1 MADTSFTD
9 SLFHTRLRGSS
20 RSLLWMGLAMV
31 LLGIAAIVF
40 PIVSTLAA
48 TFLVGWTFLF
58 AGALMLVGCFSIHG
72 TGPFFGALLISL
84 LSIAA
89 GVFLLFNPL
98 AGELVLTI
106 LVAVLFIIQGA
117 AELVFAF
124 EMRPHPGWVWM
135 LISGLA
141 SVVLSVAI
149 AAGLPGTSLF
159 ALGLLLGINFLTTG
173 LAYLFVSKAMKP
185 AA

>member
-1 MADTSFTD
+1 MADTSFAD
-9 SLFHTRLRGSS
+9 SLFHSRLRGSS
-20 RSLLWMGLAMV
+20 RSLLWVGLAMV

-40 PIVSTLAA
+40 PILSTLAA

-58 AGALMLVGCFSIHG
+58 AGVLMLIGSFSIHG

-84 LSIAA
+84 LSVAA
-89 GVFLLFNPL
+89 GAFLLFNPL
-98 AGELVLTI
+98 AGELVLTV
-106 LVAVLFIIQGA
+106 LVAVLFIVQGA

-135 LISGLA
+135 LISGVA
-141 SVVLSVAI
+141 SVVLSMVI
-149 AAGLPGTSLF
+149 AAGLPQVSVF

-173 LAYLFVSKAMKP
+173 LGYLFVARAMKP
-185 AA
+185 AV

>member
-1 MADTSFTD
+1 MAGTSFTD
-9 SLFHTRLRGSS
+9 SVFHTRLRGSS
-20 RSLLWMGLAMV
+20 GSLFWVGLGMA

-40 PIVSTLAA
+40 PIISTLAA
-48 TFLVGWTFLF
+48 TFLVGWTVLF
-58 AGALMLVGCFSIHG
+58 AGMLMLIGSFSIHG

-89 GVFLLFNPL
+89 GAFLLFNPL
-98 AGELVLTI
+98 AGELVLTL
-106 LVAVLFIIQGA
+106 LVALLFIIQGA

-141 SVVLSVAI
+141 SVVLSVVI

-159 ALGLLLGINFLTTG
+159 ALGLLLGINFLTSG
-173 LAYLFVSKAMKP
+173 LGYLFVSRAMQP

>member
-1 MADTSFTD
+1 MTDTSFAD
-9 SLFHTRLRGSS
+9 SLFHSRLRGSS
-20 RSLLWMGLAMV
+20 RSLLWVGLAMV

-40 PIVSTLAA
+40 PILSTLAA

-58 AGALMLVGCFSIHG
+58 AGVLMLIGSFSIHG

-84 LSIAA
+84 LSVAA
-89 GVFLLFNPL
+89 GAFLLFNPL
-98 AGELVLTI
+98 AGELVLTV
-106 LVAVLFIIQGA
+106 LVAVLFIVQGA

-135 LISGLA
+135 LISGVA
-141 SVVLSVAI
+141 SVVLSMVI
-149 AAGLPGTSLF
+149 AAGLPQVSVF

-173 LAYLFVSKAMKP
+173 LGYLFVARAMKP
-185 AA
+185 AV

>member
-1 MADTSFTD
+1 MADTSFAD
-9 SLFHTRLRGSS
+9 SHFHTRLRGSS
-20 RSLLWMGLAMV
+20 RSLMWMGLAMV

>member
-1 MADTSFTD
+1 MTDTSFTD

-20 RSLLWMGLAMV
+20 RALFWIGLAMV

-58 AGALMLVGCFSIHG
+58 AGVLMLVGSLSIHG

-84 LSIAA
+84 LSTAA
-89 GVFLLFNPL
+89 GAFLLFNPF
-98 AGELVLTI
+98 AGELALTV
-106 LVAVLFIIQGA
+106 LVAILFMIQGA
-117 AELVFAF
+117 AELVFAY

-141 SVVLSVAI
+141 SIVLSVVI
-149 AAGLPGTSLF
+149 AAGFPATSLF
-159 ALGLLLGINFLTTG
+159 ALGLLLGINFVTTG
-173 LAYLFVSKAMKP
+173 LGYLFVSSAMKP